1 MSNYFKASGANRLS
15 IVLAVMVLAFAAL
28 VAWFAYDR
36 SSRGGYVVAAVLAI
50 VAFLIPQA
58 IMVADQWERAVV
70 LRLGKLSAIRGPGLF
85 VIVPFI
91 DEVASW
97 LDQRIQTTQIN
108 AEKALSKDTVPVN
121 IDAVIFWQIHDPERA
136 ALEITD
142 YRQAITQVSQTSLRE
157 MVGSSLLSTLL
168 SERKQGDQ
176 LLREEIGHKTAEWGV
191 SVISV
196 EIRDIGVPPALQDAM
211 SRQAQAEREKLARVL
226 LGQAEQEI
234 AQKFVEAADI
244 YARSPAAMQL
254 RAMNII
260 YETTKERG
268 TTILIPTAMVD
279 SMNPAT
285 AMGIV
290 AAARPLPA

>member
-136 ALEITD
+136 AL
-142 YRQAITQVSQTSLRE
+142 RLR
-157 MVGSSLLSTLL
+157 
-168 SERKQGDQ
+168 
-176 LLREEIGHKTAEWGV
+176 
-191 SVISV
+191 
-196 EIRDIGVPPALQDAM
+196 
-211 SRQAQAEREKLARVL
+211 
-226 LGQAEQEI
+226 
-234 AQKFVEAADI
+234 
-244 YARSPAAMQL
+244 
-254 RAMNII
+254 
-260 YETTKERG
+260 TTG
-268 TTILIPTAMVD
+268 
-279 SMNPAT
+279 
-285 AMGIV
+285 
-290 AAARPLPA
+290 RPLPRSRKLRSAKWSDRRYSRRCYPNASRAISSCARKSATRLRNGACRSFRSKSGISACRPPCRTR